1 MKFLFDLDGTVT
13 SEETLPIIA
22 NHFNCVEQIS
32 ELTAKTVQGNVP
44 FIESFIRRVNILG
57 AYSVSETT
65 RLLSEVPL
73 YPAIA
78 KFIEEHKEDCVIVT
92 GNLTCWCE
100 GLFKKIGCQCY
111 GSEAL
116 CEDDKVVK
124 LKTILRKE
132 QIVDQYKAL
141 GETVVFIGDGNNDL
155 EAMRHANVSIATGLT
170 HNPAQS
176 LMSICDYV
184 IFNEQALVRQM
195 RQLCGEYDD
204 EKSVVISCAGI
215 GSRLGLG
222 LTKALVQINGNS
234 LISWQLKLFKD
245 VKDVRIVIG
254 FQGGEIIEEVRKY
267 RDDVIF
273 CYNHRYFET
282 KTGASYYLGARHA
295 NHETLEWDGDLL
307 VHPDDV
313 KKLLATSGEFICYA
327 DKTSDDAVFVQT
339 NENGDVL
346 CFSREQGDYEWTGPA
361 CMNKQHLIYS
371 TQNVFNM
378 FEPYCPMKG
387 IKVRAYDIDT
397 YNDYIRVS
405 EITKDWEGY
414 KHERNWIG

>member
-13 SEETLPIIA
+13 AKETLPIISE
-22 NHFNCVEQIS
+22 HFGCSDKIS
-32 ELTAKTVQGNVP
+32 ELTTKTVQGNVP

-57 AYSVSETT
+57 QYSVKETNE
-65 RLLSEVPL
+65 LLTEVPL
-73 YPAIA
+73 YSGVAD
-78 KFIEEHKEDCVIVT
+78 FIRKHSEDCIIVT

-111 GSEAL
+111 GSEAQV
-116 CEDDKVVK
+116 EGDRVVK

-155 EAMRHANVSIATGLT
+155 EAMRHANISIAAGLT

-184 IFNEQALVRQM
+184 IYNEDALCRQM
-195 RQLCGEYDD
+195 HQLCGEYGNG
-204 EKSVVISCAGI
+204 KSVVISCAGI

-245 VKDVRIVIG
+245 VEDVRVVIG
-254 FQGGEIIEEVRKY
+254 FQGAEIIEEVRKY

-295 NHETLEWDGDLL
+295 NRETLEWDGDLL
-307 VHPDDV
+307 VHPEDV
-313 KKLLATSGEFICYA
+313 KKLLNTEGEFLCYG
-327 DKTSDDAVFVQT
+327 DISSEDVVCVHT
-339 NENGDVL
+339 NEQGDVIDFSRENGD
-346 CFSREQGDYEWTGPA
+346 FEWTGPA
-361 CMNKQHLIYS
+361 CMDKKHLTYNS
-371 TQNVFNM
+371 QNVYNM
-378 FEPYCPMKG
+378 FEPLCPMRG

-397 YNDYIRVS
+397 YNDYLRVQ
-405 EITKDWEGY
+405 EITKDWT
-414 KHERNWIG
+414 I

>member
-73 YPAIA
+73 YPTIA

-124 LKTILRKE
+124 LTTILRKE

-405 EITKDWEGY
+405 EITKDW
-414 KHERNWIG
+414 N

>member
-13 SEETLPIIA
+13 SQETLPVIS
-22 NHFNCVEQIS
+22 NHFGCTEQIS
-32 ELTAKTVQGNVP
+32 ELTARTVAGNVP

-57 AYSVSETT
+57 QYSVCETSE
-65 RLLSEVPL
+65 LLAKVPL
-73 YPAIA
+73 YPQVAQ
-78 KFIEEHKEDCVIVT
+78 FISEHAEDCVIVT

-111 GSEAL
+111 GSIAE

-124 LKTILRKE
+124 IKTILRKE

-155 EAMRHANVSIATGLT
+155 EAMRHANISIAAGLT

-176 LMSICDYV
+176 LLSICDYV
-184 IFNEQALVRQM
+184 IFNENALCRQM
-195 RQLCGEYDD
+195 RQLCGEYGKD
-204 EKSVVISCAGI
+204 KSVVISCAGI

-222 LTKALVQINGNS
+222 LTKALVQINGGS

-245 VKDVRIVIG
+245 VEDLRLVIG
-254 FQGGEIIEEVRKY
+254 FQGSEIIDEVKKY
-267 RDDVIF
+267 RQDVIF

-295 NHETLEWDGDLL
+295 NHETIEWDGDLL

-313 KKLLATSGEFICYA
+313 KMLLKTPGEFICYG
-327 DKTSDDAVFVQT
+327 DITSEDTVCVHV
-339 NENGDVL
+339 NEKGEVL
-346 CFSREQGDYEWTGPA
+346 DFSRGGGDYEWTGPA
-361 CMNKQHLIYS
+361 CMDKKHLTYCS
-371 TQNVFNM
+371 QNVFNM
-378 FEPYCPMKG
+378 FEPLCPMRG

-405 EITKDWEGY
+405 EITKDWT
-414 KHERNWIG
+414 I

>member
-13 SEETLPIIA
+13 SAETLPIIA
-22 NHFNCVEQIS
+22 KHFKCQDEIS
-32 ELTAKTVQGNVP
+32 ELTKRTIQGNVP

-57 AYSVSETT
+57 NYPVSKVSE
-65 RLLSEVPL
+65 LLSKVEL
-73 YPAIA
+73 YPEI
-78 KFIEEHKEDCVIVT
+78 KLFIDKHRADCIIVT

-111 GSEAL
+111 GSEAE
-116 CEDDKVVK
+116 CEGDKVVK
-124 LKTILRKE
+124 LRTILRKE
-132 QIVDQYKAL
+132 AIVDQYKAL

-155 EAMRHANVSIATGLT
+155 EAIRHANISIAAGIT
-170 HNPAQS
+170 HSPAQS
-176 LMSICDYV
+176 LLSICDYV
-184 IFNEQALVRQM
+184 VYNEHALC
-195 RQLCGEYDD
+195 RQLYQLAGHTNN

-222 LTKALVQINGNS
+222 LTKALVEINGSS

-245 VKDVRIVIG
+245 VKDLRIVIG
-254 FQGGEIIEEVRKY
+254 FQGSEIIEEVRKY

-282 KTGASYYLGARHA
+282 KTGASFYLGARHA
-295 NHETLEWDGDLL
+295 NNEIIEWDGDLL

-313 KKLLATSGEFICYA
+313 KILLQTSGEYICYG
-327 DKTSDDAVFVQT
+327 DKTSEDTVFVRT
-339 NENGDVL
+339 DINGNVL
-346 CFSREQGDYEWTGPA
+346 EFSRESGDYEWTGPA
-361 CMNKQHLIYS
+361 CMAKRNLTYCSH
-371 TQNVFNM
+371 NVFNM
-378 FEPYCPMKG
+378 FEPLLPMRG

-405 EITKDWEGY
+405 KITK
-414 KHERNWIG
+414 NWIID

>member
-22 NHFNCVEQIS
+22 DHFNCVEQIS

-73 YPAIA
+73 YPTIA

-405 EITKDWEGY
+405 EITKDW
-414 KHERNWIG
+414 N

>member
-13 SEETLPIIA
+13 SQETLPIIA
-22 NHFNCVEQIS
+22 NHFGCVEQIS
-32 ELTAKTVQGNVP
+32 ELTARTVQGNVP

-57 AYSVSETT
+57 KYSVSETSD
-65 RLLSEVPL
+65 LLSAVTL
-73 YPAIA
+73 YPQIA
-78 KFIEEHKEDCVIVT
+78 AFIEAHKEDCVIVT

-111 GSEAL
+111 GSVAE

-155 EAMRHANVSIATGLT
+155 EAMRHANISIATGLT

-184 IFNEQALVRQM
+184 IFNETALVRQM
-195 RQLCGEYDD
+195 KQLCGEYST

-222 LTKALVQINGNS
+222 LTKALVQINGSS

-254 FQGGEIIEEVRKY
+254 FQGGDIIEEVRKY

-295 NHETLEWDGDLL
+295 NLETLEWDGDLL

-313 KKLLATSGEFICYA
+313 KNLLATSGEFICYA

-339 NENGDVL
+339 NEKGDVL

-361 CMNKQHLIYS
+361 CMDKQHLTYS

-378 FEPYCPMKG
+378 FEPLCPMRG

-405 EITKDWEGY
+405 EITKDW
-414 KHERNWIG
+414 K

>member
-57 AYSVSETT
+57 AYSVSETA

-405 EITKDWEGY
+405 EITKDW
-414 KHERNWIG
+414 N

>member
-13 SEETLPIIA
+13 SAETLPIISE
-22 NHFNCVEQIS
+22 HFGCTEQIA
-32 ELTAKTVQGNVP
+32 ELTTRTVAGNVP

-57 AYSVSETT
+57 QYSVSETSD
-65 RLLSEVPL
+65 LLAQVPL
-73 YPAIA
+73 YPLVA
-78 KFIEEHKEDCVIVT
+78 KFIEEHTEDCIIVT

-111 GSEAL
+111 GSIAE

-124 LKTILRKE
+124 IKSILRKE
-132 QIVDQYKAL
+132 TIVDQYKAL

-155 EAMRHANVSIATGLT
+155 EAMRHANISIAAGLT

-184 IFNEQALVRQM
+184 IFSENALVRQM
-195 RQLCGEYDD
+195 NQLLGIYKQK
-204 EKSVVISCAGI
+204 KSVVISCAGI

-222 LTKALVQINGNS
+222 LTKALVQINGSS

-245 VKDVRIVIG
+245 VEDLRLVIG
-254 FQGGEIIEEVRKY
+254 FQGSEIIEEVRKY

-295 NHETLEWDGDLL
+295 NLETIEWDGDLL

-313 KKLLATSGEFICYA
+313 KMLLATEGEYICYG
-327 DKTSDDAVFVQT
+327 DITSEDSVCVHV
-339 NENGDVL
+339 NENGEVL
-346 CFSREQGDYEWTGPA
+346 DFSREGGDYEWTGPA
-361 CMNKQHLIYS
+361 CMDKKHLTYCS
-371 TQNVFNM
+371 QNVFNM
-378 FEPYCPMKG
+378 FEPLCPMRG

-397 YNDYIRVS
+397 YNDYLRVA
-405 EITKDWEGY
+405 EITKDW
-414 KHERNWIG
+414 II

>member
-13 SEETLPIIA
+13 SQETLPIIA
-22 NHFNCVEQIS
+22 KHFKCVEQIS
-32 ELTAKTVQGNVP
+32 ELTAQTIQGNVP

-57 AYSVSETT
+57 KYSVSETS
-65 RLLSEVPL
+65 RILSEVSL
-73 YPAIA
+73 YPQIA
-78 KFIEEHKEDCVIVT
+78 SFIEAHKEDCVIVT

-100 GLFKKIGCQCY
+100 DLFKKIGCQCY
-111 GSEAL
+111 GSEAE

-155 EAMRHANVSIATGLT
+155 EAMRHANISIATGLT
-170 HNPAQS
+170 HSPAQS

-184 IFNEQALVRQM
+184 IFNENALVRQM
-195 RQLCGEYDD
+195 KQLCGECGS

-222 LTKALVQINGNS
+222 LTKALVQINGTS

-245 VKDVRIVIG
+245 VEDIRIVIG
-254 FQGGEIIEEVRKY
+254 FQGGEIIQEVRKY

-295 NHETLEWDGDLL
+295 NHETMEWDGDLL

-313 KKLLATSGEFICYA
+313 KTLLATSGEFICYA

-339 NENGDVL
+339 DEKGDVL

-361 CMNKQHLIYS
+361 CMDKQHLTYS

-378 FEPYCPMKG
+378 FEPLCPMRG

-405 EITKDWEGY
+405 EITKDW
-414 KHERNWIG
+414 K

>member
-13 SEETLPIIA
+13 SQETLPIISE
-22 NHFNCVEQIS
+22 HFGCTDQIA
-32 ELTAKTVQGNVP
+32 ELTAQTVAGNVP

-57 AYSVSETT
+57 HYSITETSE
-65 RLLSEVPL
+65 LLSKVQL
-73 YPAIA
+73 YSAVA
-78 KFIEEHKEDCVIVT
+78 EFIEKHKEDCVIVT

-100 GLFKKIGCQCY
+100 KLFNKIGCQCY
-111 GSEAL
+111 GSEA
-116 CEDDKVVK
+116 EVENDKVIK
-124 LKTILRKE
+124 IKSILRKE

-155 EAMRHANVSIATGLT
+155 EAMRHANISIAAGLT

-184 IFNEQALVRQM
+184 IYNENALVRQL
-195 RQLCGEYDD
+195 RQLCGEYGDG
-204 EKSVVISCAGI
+204 KSVVISCAGI

-222 LTKALVQINGNS
+222 LTKALVQINGGS

-245 VKDVRIVIG
+245 VEDLRLVIG
-254 FQGGEIIEEVRKY
+254 FQGGEIIEEVRKF

-282 KTGASYYLGARHA
+282 KTGASYFLGARHA
-295 NHETLEWDGDLL
+295 NQESLEWDGDLL

-313 KKLLATSGEFICYA
+313 KKLLQTSGEFVCYG
-327 DKTSDDAVFVQT
+327 DITSEDSVYVRV
-339 NENGDVL
+339 NEKGDVL
-346 CFSREQGDYEWTGPA
+346 SFSRDGGDYEWTGPA
-361 CMNKQHLIYS
+361 SMSKKHLTYS
-371 TQNVFNM
+371 TQNVYNM
-378 FEPYCPMKG
+378 FEPLCPIRG

-405 EITKDWEGY
+405 EITKT
-414 KHERNWIG
+414 WIL

>member
-361 CMNKQHLIYS
+361 CMNKHHLIYS

-405 EITKDWEGY
+405 EITKDW
-414 KHERNWIG
+414 N

>member
-13 SEETLPIIA
+13 SQETLPIIA
-22 NHFNCVEQIS
+22 NHFGCVEQIS
-32 ELTAKTVQGNVP
+32 ELTARTVQGNVP

-57 AYSVSETT
+57 KYSVSETSD
-65 RLLSEVPL
+65 LLSAVTL
-73 YPAIA
+73 YPQIA
-78 KFIEEHKEDCVIVT
+78 AFIEAHKEDCVIVT

-111 GSEAL
+111 GSEAE
-116 CEDDKVVK
+116 CEDDKVIK

-155 EAMRHANVSIATGLT
+155 EAMRHANISIATGLT

-184 IFNEQALVRQM
+184 IFNETALVRQM
-195 RQLCGEYDD
+195 KQLCGEYSA

-222 LTKALVQINGNS
+222 LTKALVQINGSS

-245 VKDVRIVIG
+245 VEDVRIVIG
-254 FQGGEIIEEVRKY
+254 FQGGEIIQEVRKY

-295 NHETLEWDGDLL
+295 NLETLEWDGDLL

-313 KKLLATSGEFICYA
+313 KKLLSTSGEFICYA

-339 NENGDVL
+339 NEKGDVL

-361 CMNKQHLIYS
+361 CMDKQHLTYS

-378 FEPYCPMKG
+378 FEPLCPMRG

-405 EITKDWEGY
+405 EITKDW
-414 KHERNWIG
+414 K

>member
-13 SEETLPIIA
+13 SAETLPIIA
-22 NHFNCVEQIS
+22 NHFECKEEIA
-32 ELTAKTVQGNVP
+32 ELTKRTVQGNIP

-57 AYSVSETT
+57 KYSVSETSD
-65 RLLSEVPL
+65 LLAQVPL
-73 YPAIA
+73 YPEV
-78 KFIEEHKEDCVIVT
+78 KQFIDDHCEDCIIVT

-111 GSEAL
+111 GSVAE
-116 CEDDKVVK
+116 CESDKIVK
-124 LKTILRKE
+124 LKSILRKE

-155 EAMRHANVSIATGLT
+155 EAMRHANISISVGLT
-170 HNPAQS
+170 HNPAPS
-176 LMSICDYV
+176 LMAITDYV
-184 IFNEQALVRQM
+184 IFNEHALCRQM
-195 RQLCGEYDD
+195 RQLAGEATD

-222 LTKALVQINGNS
+222 LTKALVQINGGS

-245 VKDVRIVIG
+245 VEDLRIVIG

-267 RDDVIF
+267 RQDVVF

-282 KTGASYYLGARHA
+282 KTGASFYLGARHA
-295 NHETLEWDGDLL
+295 NNEILEWDGDLL

-313 KKLLATSGEFICYA
+313 KMLLNTQGEYICYG
-327 DKTSDDAVFVQT
+327 DKTSEETVFVRT
-339 NENGDVL
+339 NNNGDVL
-346 CFSREQGDYEWTGPA
+346 SFSRESGDYEWTGPA
-361 CMNKQHLIYS
+361 CMAKRNLTYNS
-371 TQNVFNM
+371 NNVFNM
-378 FEPYCPMKG
+378 FEPLCPMRG

-405 EITKDWEGY
+405 EITKDW
-414 KHERNWIG
+414 KI

>member
-371 TQNVFNM
+371 TENVFNM

-405 EITKDWEGY
+405 EITKDWEV
-414 KHERNWIG
+414 

>member
-313 KKLLATSGEFICYA
+313 KKLLATSSEFICYA

-405 EITKDWEGY
+405 EITKDWEV
-414 KHERNWIG
+414 

>member
-32 ELTAKTVQGNVP
+32 ELTARTVQGNVP

-57 AYSVSETT
+57 HYSVSETSQ
-65 RLLSEVPL
+65 LLAAVPL

-116 CEDDKVVK
+116 CEDDQVVK

-141 GETVVFIGDGNNDL
+141 SETVVFIGDGNNDL

-170 HNPAQS
+170 HNPALS

-195 RQLCGEYDD
+195 RQLCGEYED

-222 LTKALVQINGNS
+222 LTKALVQINGSS

-254 FQGGEIIEEVRKY
+254 FQGGEIIQEVRKY

-405 EITKDWEGY
+405 EITKDW
-414 KHERNWIG
+414 N

>member
-155 EAMRHANVSIATGLT
+155 GAMRHAKVSIATGLT

-405 EITKDWEGY
+405 EITKDW
-414 KHERNWIG
+414 N

>member
-13 SEETLPIIA
+13 AKETLPIISE
-22 NHFNCVEQIS
+22 HFGCSDKIS
-32 ELTAKTVQGNVP
+32 ELTTKTVQGNVP

-57 AYSVSETT
+57 QYSVKETNE
-65 RLLSEVPL
+65 LLTEVPL
-73 YPAIA
+73 YSGVAD
-78 KFIEEHKEDCVIVT
+78 FIRKHSEDCIIVT

-111 GSEAL
+111 GSEAQV
-116 CEDDKVVK
+116 EGDRVVK

-155 EAMRHANVSIATGLT
+155 EAMRHANISIAAGLT

-184 IFNEQALVRQM
+184 IYNEDALCRQM
-195 RQLCGEYDD
+195 HQLCGEYGNG
-204 EKSVVISCAGI
+204 KSVVISCAGI

-245 VKDVRIVIG
+245 VEDVRVVIG
-254 FQGGEIIEEVRKY
+254 FQGAEIIEEVRKY

-295 NHETLEWDGDLL
+295 NRETLEWDGDLL
-307 VHPDDV
+307 VHPEDV
-313 KKLLATSGEFICYA
+313 KKLLNTEGEFLCYG
-327 DKTSDDAVFVQT
+327 DISSEDVVCVHT
-339 NENGDVL
+339 NEQGDVIDFSRENGD
-346 CFSREQGDYEWTGPA
+346 FEWTGPA
-361 CMNKQHLIYS
+361 CMDKKHLTYNS
-371 TQNVFNM
+371 QNVYNM
-378 FEPYCPMKG
+378 FEPLCPMKG

-397 YNDYIRVS
+397 YNDYLRVQ
-405 EITKDWEGY
+405 EITKDWT
-414 KHERNWIG
+414 I

>member
-78 KFIEEHKEDCVIVT
+78 KFIEEHKENCVIVT

-405 EITKDWEGY
+405 EITKDW
-414 KHERNWIG
+414 N

>member
-32 ELTAKTVQGNVP
+32 ELTARTVQGNVP

-73 YPAIA
+73 YPTIA

-339 NENGDVL
+339 NT
-346 CFSREQGDYEWTGPA
+346 S
-361 CMNKQHLIYS
+361 
-371 TQNVFNM
+371 
-378 FEPYCPMKG
+378 
-387 IKVRAYDIDT
+387 VRDNELYLKAL
-397 YNDYIRVS
+397 
-405 EITKDWEGY
+405 
-414 KHERNWIG
+414 